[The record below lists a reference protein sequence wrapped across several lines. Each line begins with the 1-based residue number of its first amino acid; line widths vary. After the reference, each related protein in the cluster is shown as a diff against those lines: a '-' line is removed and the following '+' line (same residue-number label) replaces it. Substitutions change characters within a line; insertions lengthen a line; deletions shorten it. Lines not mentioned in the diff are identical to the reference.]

1 MAASVSLFDAG
12 MDGFWAC
19 LRLAMAELPPHR
31 LRALL
36 DQVASPAEGLS
47 LTSAQVRG
55 PHVGLTEKQAA
66 RLAEA
71 VRAPIPPKLRE
82 RAEEFGVS
90 VLTFRDPAYP
100 ANLLPLTDAPPLLF
114 VRGALHPDDK
124 FSVAIVGSRR
134 ATLYGHKQSE
144 RFARGFVERG
154 LVVVSGGAAGIDTAA
169 HRGALRAGGRTIAVL
184 GCGVDVAYP
193 AENRALFVEIVKSG
207 GAVISEFPLQT
218 LPEPWRFP
226 TRNRIIAGIARATVL
241 LETPK
246 DSGALITARDAAN
259 YGRDVW
265 VVPGPVDSGRSR
277 GGHLLIQDGAN
288 LADAPEDVLLGLGI
302 PVDTPPSLRPAPA
315 AVAAAESDE
324 EAVSAEPA
332 ALPPTPANVSAEE
345 SRLLSHLD
353 LTPRHLDEVAQAG
366 GLVAAQATVAATMLE
381 MKGLVRRLPGNLY
394 VRVI

>member
-1 MAASVSLFDAG
+1 MASSVSVYDPGA
-12 MDGFWAC
+12 DGFWAC

-36 DQVASPAEGLS
+36 ETAASPVEALS
-47 LTSAQVRG
+47 LPAAQVRG
-55 PHVGLTEKQAA
+55 PGIGLTEKQAG

-71 VRAPIPPKLRE
+71 ARCPIPPKLRE
-82 RAEEFGVS
+82 RAEEFGVT
-90 VLTFRDPAYP
+90 VATFRDPAYP

-114 VRGALHPDDK
+114 VRGALQPDDK
-124 FSVAIVGSRR
+124 FSVAMVGSRR

-144 RFARGFVERG
+144 RFARAFAERG

-184 GCGVDVAYP
+184 GCGVDVTYP
-193 AENRALFVEIVKSG
+193 AENRALFAEIATSG

-246 DSGALITARDAAN
+246 DSGALITARDAAG

-302 PVDTPPSLRPAPA
+302 PVDTPPAPRPVATAAAIAPDEA
-315 AVAAAESDE
+315 AVT
-324 EAVSAEPA
+324 AEPA
-332 ALPPTPANVSAEE
+332 PLPAAPANVSAEE
-345 SRLLSHLD
+345 GRLLSHLD